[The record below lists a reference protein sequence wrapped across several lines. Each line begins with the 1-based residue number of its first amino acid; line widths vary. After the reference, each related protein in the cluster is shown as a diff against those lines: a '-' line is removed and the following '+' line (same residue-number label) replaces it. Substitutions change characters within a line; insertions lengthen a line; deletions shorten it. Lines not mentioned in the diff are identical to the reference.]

1 MIILNVF
8 LRRSVSKI
16 MSTST
21 ILYKNNLR
29 TEATHTA
36 SGQVILTDAPIDNN
50 GKGEAFSPTDTV
62 ASALASCILTI
73 MGIKA
78 KDLDIDLRATK
89 AQVTKV
95 MASEPRRIEE
105 IKIEINVN
113 KSFDIKIQRLL
124 ERAALNCPVAKSL
137 HPDLKQ
143 NITFNWPA

>member
-1 MIILNVF
+1 M
-8 LRRSVSKI
+8 
-16 MSTST
+16 TSIVT
-21 ILYKNNLR
+21 YEGELR
-29 TEATHTA
+29 TKSIHLA
-36 SGQVILTDAPIDNN
+36 SEDSFTTDAPIDNN

-78 KDLDIDLRATK
+78 KNLNLNLRGTK
-89 AQVTKV
+89 AQVKKI

-113 KSFDIKIQRLL
+113 KSFDSKIQRLL
-124 ERAALNCPVAKSL
+124 EHAALNCPVAKSL

>member
-1 MIILNVF
+1 M
-8 LRRSVSKI
+8 
-16 MSTST
+16 TSIVT
-21 ILYKNNLR
+21 YEGELR
-29 TEATHTA
+29 TKSIHLA
-36 SGQVILTDAPIDNN
+36 SEDSFITDAPIDNN

-78 KDLDIDLRATK
+78 KNLNLNLRGTK
-89 AQVTKV
+89 AQVKKI

-113 KSFDIKIQRLL
+113 KFFDSKTQRLL

>member
-1 MIILNVF
+1 M
-8 LRRSVSKI
+8 
-16 MSTST
+16 TSIVT
-21 ILYKNNLR
+21 YEGELR
-29 TEATHTA
+29 TKSIHLA
-36 SGQVILTDAPIDNN
+36 SKDSFITDAPIDNN

-78 KDLDIDLRATK
+78 KNLDIDLRGTK

-113 KSFDIKIQRLL
+113 KSFDIKIQRLF
-124 ERAALNCPVAKSL
+124 RACCTELPCSKITSSKFKAKYY
-137 HPDLKQ
+137 
-143 NITFNWPA
+143 F

>member
-1 MIILNVF
+1 M
-8 LRRSVSKI
+8 
-16 MSTST
+16 TSFVT
-21 ILYKNNLR
+21 YEGDLR
-29 TEATHTA
+29 TKSIHLA
-36 SGQVILTDAPIDNN
+36 SKDSFLTDAPIDNN

-78 KDLDIDLRATK
+78 KDLDIDLNGTK

-105 IKIEINVN
+105 IKIEIII
-113 KSFDIKIQRLL
+113 KRSFDSKIQTLL
-124 ERAALNCPVAKSL
+124 ERAARNCPVAKSL
-137 HPDLKQ
+137 HPDLRQ

>member
-1 MIILNVF
+1 M
-8 LRRSVSKI
+8 
-16 MSTST
+16 TSFVT
-21 ILYKNNLR
+21 YEGDLR
-29 TEATHTA
+29 TKSIHLA
-36 SGQVILTDAPIDNN
+36 SKDSFITDAPIDNN

-78 KDLDIDLRATK
+78 KDLDIDLNGTK

-105 IKIEINVN
+105 IKIEIII
-113 KSFDIKIQRLL
+113 KRSFDSKIQTLL
-124 ERAALNCPVAKSL
+124 ERAARNCPVAKSL
-137 HPDLKQ
+137 HPDLRQ

>member
-1 MIILNVF
+1 MTSNV
-8 LRRSVSKI
+8 
-16 MSTST
+16 T
-21 ILYKNNLR
+21 YEGELR
-29 TEATHTA
+29 TKSIHLA
-36 SGQVILTDAPIDNN
+36 SKDSFITDAPVDNN

-78 KDLDIDLRATK
+78 KDLDIDLRGTK

-124 ERAALNCPVAKSL
+124 ERAALNWPVAKSL
-137 HPDLKQ
+137 HSDLKQ

>member
-1 MIILNVF
+1 
-8 LRRSVSKI
+8 

-21 ILYKNNLR
+21 IVYKNNLR

-50 GKGEAFSPTDTV
+50 GKGETFSPTDTV

-78 KDLDIDLRATK
+78 KNLNLDLRGTK

-113 KSFDIKIQRLL
+113 KSFDSKIQRLL

>member
-1 MIILNVF
+1 MTSNVTY
-8 LRRSVSKI
+8 LGE
-16 MSTST
+16 
-21 ILYKNNLR
+21 LR
-29 TEATHTA
+29 TNAVHLA
-36 SGQVILTDAPIDNN
+36 SENSFITDAPLDNQ
-50 GKGEAFSPTDTV
+50 GKGEAFSPTDIVST
-62 ASALASCILTI
+62 ALASCLLTI

-78 KDLDIDLRATK
+78 KNLNLDLRGTK
-89 AQVTKV
+89 AQVKKI

-113 KSFDIKIQRLL
+113 KSFDSKTQRLL

>member
-1 MIILNVF
+1 M
-8 LRRSVSKI
+8 
-16 MSTST
+16 TSIVT
-21 ILYKNNLR
+21 YEGDLR
-29 TEATHTA
+29 TKSIHLA
-36 SGQVILTDAPIDNN
+36 SKDSFITDAPIDNN

-78 KDLDIDLRATK
+78 KDLDIDLKGTK

-105 IKIEINVN
+105 IKIEITINR
-113 KSFDIKIQRLL
+113 SFNSKIQTLL
-124 ERAALNCPVAKSL
+124 ERAARNCPVAKSL
-137 HPDLKQ
+137 HPDLRQ

>member
-1 MIILNVF
+1 MSLNIEC
-8 LRRSVSKI
+8 LKVSPGYI
-16 MSTST
+16 SGWLHLAPS
-21 ILYKNNLR
+21 LLR
-29 TEATHTA
+29 TH
-36 SGQVILTDAPIDNN
+36 LTS
-50 GKGEAFSPTDTV
+50 SPTSQADPD
-62 ASALASCILTI
+62 SSLLAWGLT
-73 MGIKA
+73 IKA
-78 KDLDIDLRATK
+78 KNLDLDLRGTK

-95 MASEPRRIEE
+95 MVSEPRRIEE

>member
-1 MIILNVF
+1 M
-8 LRRSVSKI
+8 
-16 MSTST
+16 TSIVT
-21 ILYKNNLR
+21 YEGELR
-29 TEATHTA
+29 TKSIHLA
-36 SGQVILTDAPIDNN
+36 SKDSFITDAPIDNN

-78 KDLDIDLRATK
+78 KNLDLDLRGTK

-105 IKIEINVN
+105 IKVEINVN
-113 KSFDIKIQRLL
+113 KSFDSKIQRLL
-124 ERAALNCPVAKSL
+124 ERAALNSPVAKSL

>member
-1 MIILNVF
+1 M
-8 LRRSVSKI
+8 
-16 MSTST
+16 TSFVT
-21 ILYKNNLR
+21 YEGDLR
-29 TEATHTA
+29 TKSIHLA
-36 SGQVILTDAPIDNN
+36 SKDSFITDAPIDNN

-78 KDLDIDLRATK
+78 KDLDIDLKGTK

-105 IKIEINVN
+105 IKIEITINH
-113 KSFDIKIQRLL
+113 SFNSKIQTLL
-124 ERAALNCPVAKSL
+124 ERAARNCPVAKSL
-137 HPDLKQ
+137 HPDLRQ

>member
-1 MIILNVF
+1 M
-8 LRRSVSKI
+8 
-16 MSTST
+16 TSFVT
-21 ILYKNNLR
+21 YEGDLR
-29 TEATHTA
+29 TKSIHLA
-36 SGQVILTDAPIDNN
+36 SKDSFITDAPIDNN

-78 KDLDIDLRATK
+78 KNLDLDLRGTK

-124 ERAALNCPVAKSL
+124 ERAALNCPVTKSL

>member
-1 MIILNVF
+1 M
-8 LRRSVSKI
+8 
-16 MSTST
+16 TSIVT
-21 ILYKNNLR
+21 YEGELR
-29 TEATHTA
+29 TKSIHLA
-36 SGQVILTDAPIDNN
+36 SKDSFITDAPIDNN

-78 KDLDIDLRATK
+78 KDLDIDLNGTK

-105 IKIEINVN
+105 IKIEIII
-113 KSFDIKIQRLL
+113 KRSFDSKIQTLL
-124 ERAALNCPVAKSL
+124 ERAARNCPVAKSL
-137 HPDLKQ
+137 HPDLRQ

>member
-1 MIILNVF
+1 M
-8 LRRSVSKI
+8 
-16 MSTST
+16 TSIVT
-21 ILYKNNLR
+21 YEGELR
-29 TEATHTA
+29 TKSIHLA
-36 SGQVILTDAPIDNN
+36 SKDSFISDAPIDNN

-78 KDLDIDLRATK
+78 KHLDLDLRGTK

-105 IKIEINVN
+105 VKIDINVN
-113 KSFDIKIQRLL
+113 KSFDIQIQRLL